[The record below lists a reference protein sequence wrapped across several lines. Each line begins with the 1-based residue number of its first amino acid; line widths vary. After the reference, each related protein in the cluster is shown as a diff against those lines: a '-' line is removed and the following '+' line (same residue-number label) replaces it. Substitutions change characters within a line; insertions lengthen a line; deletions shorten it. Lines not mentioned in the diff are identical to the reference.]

1 MSEPKEIEQAWLKE
15 PAQGYDLADPALFIN
30 RELSLLAFQ
39 QRVFD
44 EAKDPRNPLLER
56 VKFLSI
62 VDSNLEEFFM
72 VRVSGLRMQKQS
84 GVTET
89 SIDGLTPARQL
100 AEIRK
105 VVSRLMFESRQYFN
119 DVLVPELNKSGIRIF
134 NYKEMTPNQRESAD
148 KYFCEFIFPVLTPL
162 AIDPSHP
169 FPHISNLSYN
179 LAVMLEDG
187 KGSPRFA
194 RLKIP
199 SSLPTLVPLK
209 KSSGGV
215 KKDGTPPHTH
225 SFVWISQ
232 LVTANLSQLFPGM
245 KIKESYPFHVVRNS
259 DLQIQELEAQDLL
272 DSIEESVRRRR
283 FGEVVRL
290 VVTDKMPRTIRDLLE
305 ENFNVQPNDVYILPK
320 PLSLSPLMMLTR
332 VDRYDLKDKPIVPAI
347 PPALRVPSNED
358 GPSIFTA
365 IRQGN
370 ILMHHPY
377 ESFTPVVDFLRAA
390 ARDPDVLAIKQTLYR
405 VGKNS
410 PVVEALMEAAREYQK
425 QVAVLVEL
433 KARFDEESNIEWT
446 RMLEQE
452 GVHVAYGLLGLKT
465 HSKITMVVRKE
476 GDRIQRYM
484 HLGTG
489 NYNHVTAQIYEDFGM
504 FTVDEAIGSDM
515 TDLFNYLTGYSYKA
529 DYQKLLVA
537 PINLRSRLEELI
549 INEINIQKQGGA
561 GYIILKINSIV
572 DKNMI
577 ILLYQAS
584 QAGVKVDLIVRG
596 VCSVR
601 PGIKGLSGNIRVIS
615 VVGRFLEHSRIYY
628 FSNGGS
634 EKIYMGSADIM
645 PRNLNERVEVLFP
658 IEDAALIRHVKD
670 DILDQYL
677 KDNRKARW
685 MEPDGSY
692 VRHSTPDQPAP
703 STTGISPAG
712 AATDSR
718 FTSDW
723 RIASS
728 ASRFQYSGLK
738 MSPYAARRP
747 LPVEPASMRVP
758 SPQTTLTLRRTSGRT
773 SAARQPPARM
783 ISMTCQDAASEMET
797 CLALGSLART

>member
-1 MSEPKEIEQAWLKE
+1 MKESKEMDQTWIEEPHN
-15 PAQGYDLADPALFIN
+15 GYDLSDPRLYIN

-39 QRVFD
+39 QRVLE
-44 EAKDPRNPLLER
+44 EAQDTSNPLLER

-72 VRVSGLRMQKQS
+72 VRVSGLRMQKLS
-84 GVTET
+84 GVADT

-105 VVSRLMFESRQYFN
+105 VVSRLMLESRQYFN
-119 DVLVPELNKSGIRIF
+119 NVLLPELDHKGIRIL
-134 NYKEMTPNQRESAD
+134 NYKGLSQKQRENAD

-179 LAVMLEDG
+179 LAVMMEDDLG
-187 KGSPRFA
+187 NPRFA
-194 RLKIP
+194 RLKVP
-199 SSLPTLVPLK
+199 SSIPILIPLK

-215 KKDGTPPHTH
+215 KKDGTVPFTH
-225 SFVWISQ
+225 YFVWSSQ
-232 LVTANLSQLFPGM
+232 VVMANLGQLFPGM
-245 KIKESYPFHVVRNS
+245 RIKESYPFHVVRNS

-290 VVTDKMPRTIRDLLE
+290 IVTEKMPRIIREMLE
-305 ENFNVQPNDVYILPK
+305 ENFNLQANDVYVLPA
-320 PLSLSPLMMLTR
+320 PLSLSPLMQLNKLER
-332 VDRYDLKDKPIVPAI
+332 FDLKDKPFVPAI
-347 PPALRVPSNED
+347 PAALRSAPDED
-358 GPSIFTA
+358 NPSIFTS

-377 ESFTPVVDFLRAA
+377 ESFTPVVDFLKAA

-410 PVVEALMEAAREYQK
+410 PVVQALLEAAREYQK

-465 HSKITMVVRKE
+465 HSKIALVVRRE

-489 NYNHVTAQIYEDFGM
+489 NYNHITAQLYEDFGL
-504 FTVDEAIGSDM
+504 FTTDEAIGSDV
-515 TDLFNYLTGYSYKA
+515 TDLFNYLTGYSNKT

-537 PINLRSRLEELI
+537 PINLRSSLENLI
-549 INEINIQKQGGA
+549 LNEIEIQKQGGT
-561 GYIILKINSIV
+561 GHIILKVNAIV
-572 DKNMI
+572 DKAVI
-577 ILLYQAS
+577 ALLYQAS

-596 VCSVR
+596 VCSLR
-601 PGIKGLSGNIRVIS
+601 PGIKGLSENIQVIS

-628 FSNGGS
+628 FRNSGS

-658 IEDAALIRHVKD
+658 IEAEHLIRYIKD
-670 DILDQYL
+670 VILDMYM
-677 KDNRKARW
+677 KDNCKARL
-685 MEPDGSY
+685 MQPDGSY
-692 VRHSTPDQPAP
+692 IRVSAPGQPDVNVQESLIKGVRN
-703 STTGISPAG
+703 
-712 AATDSR
+712 
-718 FTSDW
+718 
-723 RIASS
+723 
-728 ASRFQYSGLK
+728 
-738 MSPYAARRP
+738 
-747 LPVEPASMRVP
+747 
-758 SPQTTLTLRRTSGRT
+758 LTF
-773 SAARQPPARM
+773 
-783 ISMTCQDAASEMET
+783 
-797 CLALGSLART
+797 